1 MFKVYITDYSKYIF
15 DDDGY
20 YKLQSEVK
28 ALLDSYNW
36 RLNRTQKQQFVD
48 KLSTIEG
55 LRVINTGENI
65 TLKSDNFINFLEN
78 VLDSDNIKI
87 EQRKCRERNKVV
99 HYTFIHKYD

>member
-1 MFKVYITDYSKYIF
+1 MFKVYITDYTKYIF

-28 ALLDSYNW
+28 ALLDSYGW
-36 RLNRTQKQQFVD
+36 RFNRTQKQEFVE
-48 KLSTIEG
+48 KLSRLEG

-78 VLDSDNIKI
+78 VLDSDNIEI

>member
-1 MFKVYITDYSKYIF
+1 MFKVYITDYTKYIF

-28 ALLDSYNW
+28 ALLDSYGW
-36 RLNRTQKQQFVD
+36 RLNRTQKQQFVER
-48 KLSTIEG
+48 LSEIDG
-55 LRVINTGENI
+55 LRVINTSKNI

-78 VLDSDNIKI
+78 VLDSDNIEI